1 MARAKRTAPA
11 QSLDKVA
18 VIYAR
23 FSSHNQREESIEQ
36 QVAEATLWASQHG
49 YQIARVYEDHAISGR
64 SDKRPD
70 FQRML
75 RDAERGQ
82 FGVVIAYKSNRIARN
97 MLHALQY
104 EAKLEAFGVK
114 TFYVKEEF
122 GDTAAGRFALR
133 TMMNV
138 NQFYSE
144 NLAEDVKRG
153 MMQNAQECKV
163 NGMVAYGYKRGA
175 DGRYE
180 VNETEAEV
188 VRYIY
193 SSTLAGKTFAE
204 MARELNERGIKT
216 RRGNEWKKGSFYALC
231 HNENYIGVYSYNG
244 VVVEGGVPAIIDRK
258 EWQAVQEYLAWKEK
272 ALAHK
277 TSADYLLTGKL
288 ICGECGN
295 YMIGV
300 SGNGKGGKYFYYT
313 CSTRHAKGGCSKSNA
328 RKEHVERSVVEL
340 VQDVVL
346 NDDSIA
352 WIAKHAH
359 KAFRDA
365 TTDTEIER
373 LTAELK
379 EVEAGIGNI
388 LKAVEAG
395 MYSQSLNERMQTLEV
410 EKETLQKALALAEV
424 ARVTPP
430 EPDRIIFFLEQ
441 LRDGNAADPEYQKL
455 IIDTFVRSVTL
466 WDDHI
471 EVDCYYT
478 GEDRAKGALK
488 HKGTRAARV
497 RKDPKGVHHFLP
509 IRTRHGDEAALSLT
523 QTCVVV
529 LAPFV
534 RR

>member
-1 MARAKRTAPA
+1 MARVKKTAPT

-36 QVAEATLWASQHG
+36 QVAEATLWAAQHD

-175 DGRYE
+175 DGRFE

-216 RRGNEWKKGSFYALC
+216 RRGNEWKKGSFYAIC

-258 EWQAVQEYLAWKEK
+258 EWAAVQEYLSWKEK

-295 YMIGV
+295 YMVGV
-300 SGNGKGGKYFYYT
+300 SGTGRGGKYFYYK
-313 CSTRHAKGGCSKSNA
+313 CSTRHAKGECSKSNA

-340 VQDVVL
+340 VQDVIL

-365 TTDTEIER
+365 TTDTEVER
-373 LTAELK
+373 LTAELN
-379 EVEAGIGNI
+379 EVEAGISNI

-395 MYSQSLNERMQTLEV
+395 MVSQSLNERMRALED
-410 EKETLQKALALAEV
+410 EKETLQRALALAEV

-441 LRDGNAADPEYQKL
+441 MRDGNAADPDYQKL

-466 WDDHI
+466 WDDRI

-488 HKGTRAARV
+488 HKGTRTAQV
-497 RKDPKGVHHFLP
+497 RKAPKGVHHFLP